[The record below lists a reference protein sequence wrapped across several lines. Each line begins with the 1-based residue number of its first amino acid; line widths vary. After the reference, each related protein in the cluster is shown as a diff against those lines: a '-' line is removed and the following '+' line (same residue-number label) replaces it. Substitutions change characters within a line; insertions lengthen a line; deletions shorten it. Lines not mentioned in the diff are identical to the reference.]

1 MSEFLTFILA
11 VAIIITAAKF
21 GGYLSVKAGQ
31 PSVLGELIVGI
42 ILGPTVL
49 DMLHA
54 WPVFAHSEGLGEVLK
69 LMAELGVIFLM
80 MLAGL
85 ELHLEELLRAGK
97 VSALSGTIGVF
108 LPLILG
114 YYTAIFFGA
123 GTSEAVFIGLALAA
137 TSVSISAQTLMEL
150 NVLRSRVGLAL
161 LGAAVFDDIL
171 AILLLSIGAIVF
183 GGAMGGYG

>member
-1 MSEFLTFILA
+1 M
-11 VAIIITAAKF
+11 AIIITAAKF
-21 GGYLSVKAGQ
+21 GGYLSIKAGQ

-49 DMLHA
+49 NMLHA
-54 WPVFAHSEGLGEVLK
+54 WPVFAHSEGLSEMLIM
-69 LMAELGVIFLM
+69 MAELGVIFLM

-85 ELHLEELLRAGK
+85 ELHLDELLRAGK

-108 LPLILG
+108 FPLILG
-114 YYTAIFFGA
+114 YYTAIAFGA

-150 NVLRSRVGLAL
+150 NVLRSPRGPGIAGSGRL
-161 LGAAVFDDIL
+161 
-171 AILLLSIGAIVF
+171 
-183 GGAMGGYG
+183 